1 MQKIIIKNFGPVKDA
16 EIEIKKVLILIG
28 EQASGKS
35 TIAKLIYF
43 FKTLVRKLK
52 FTDIYTDDIDIDSYI
67 SYLIQEIFY
76 NFFGS
81 TLNLPDFEIT
91 FYYNLEENKYLQLK
105 LGKDKELSANFS
117 VSFFNDN
124 FNNNVKSKLES
135 YDENQKCFNHFN
147 EEEQKFE
154 LLFDNPQDQELRKL
168 LNDVFEN
175 TQPDNPLFVIA
186 GRNATVSYSD
196 LFEKYLFA
204 SVKNSVEENDEKFL
218 NLKTQTIDEALM
230 LGFIQRVSYIKAYL
244 RKFDGFQGL
253 ISRLTTISPL
263 MELMQKN
270 KAEKVQQMVKNQLNK
285 KEEKK
290 IFLTTKVIKLI
301 ESILKGKYF
310 IDNDGEKIILN
321 NQEKIYLN
329 NASSGQQEVI
339 RILQDVFILI
349 YLNRKVL
356 RVIEEPEA
364 HLFPV
369 AQKQLVEL
377 LALMVNYQPEN
388 QLIITTHSP
397 YILSVFSNLLFASRV
412 VEKNPAAEAEVQEI
426 IDKDCWLNPQE
437 FSAYSLGNHSF
448 PEEMQYCEPIFDNK
462 MGNIKQNYLDT
473 VSEILGAEF
482 SQLYSIHGKT
492 FKRR

>member
-16 EIEIKKVLILIG
+16 EIEIKKVLVLIG

-43 FKTLVRKLK
+43 FKGLPNYLLYHFRRYISNNLEKIN
-52 FTDIYTDDIDIDSYI
+52 TDIE
-67 SYLIQEIFY
+67 QEII
-76 NFFGS
+76 
-81 TLNLPDFEIT
+81 DFI
-91 FYYNLEENKYLQLK
+91 
-105 LGKDKELSANFS
+105 KDKFYKFWASS
-117 VSFFNDN
+117 RSDN
-124 FNNNVKSKLES
+124 FNITYYYDFENNRYLEVSSRDDDIYVNFSHNFIDRELNLQLEIVRKSYLR
-135 YDENQKCFNHFN
+135 YV
-147 EEEQKFE
+147 EEERQNPDGD
-154 LLFDNPQDQELRKL
+154 LFFIREDYYKDFLFFDQQLYRQFNKQYY
-168 LNDVFEN
+168 D
-175 TQPDNPLFVIA
+175 QLFMAASRSISI
-186 GRNATVSYSD
+186 NSFS
-196 LFEKYLFA
+196 LFEKES
-204 SVKNSVEENDEKFL
+204 SV
-218 NLKTQTIDEALM
+218 NLKSMKDLFSINE
-230 LGFIQRVSYIKAYL
+230 
-244 RKFDGFQGL
+244 L
-253 ISRLTTISPL
+253 IT
-263 MELMQKN
+263 MEFS
-270 KAEKVQQMVKNQLNK
+270 EKVSDLQRIFRGLEGFKGIVKYNISTSGADDRKIGKAKMLANLYDDR
-285 KEEKK
+285 
-290 IFLTTKVIKLI
+290 IFLIF
-301 ESILKGKYF
+301 KGTYF
-310 IDNDGEKIILN
+310 IDNNGEAIITKDGKKVDLSES
-321 NQEKIYLN
+321 
-329 NASSGQQEVI
+329 SSGQQEVI
-339 RILQDVFILI
+339 RILQDVFII
-349 YLNRKVL
+349 IHLNQKVL

-369 AQKQLVEL
+369 AQKKLVEL

-448 PEEMQYCEPIFDNK
+448 PEEMQYCESIFDNK

>member
-1 MQKIIIKNFGPVKDA
+1 MQKIIIKNFGPVKNA

-43 FKTLVRKLK
+43 FKTLKEDILIKVFESSSLNDFDIKNDLAKLIKQK
-52 FTDIYTDDIDIDSYI
+52 FIIFWGLSQIDY
-67 SYLIQEIFY
+67 EIV
-76 NFFGS
+76 
-81 TLNLPDFEIT
+81 
-91 FYYNLEENKYLQLK
+91 FYYSVEDNKYVK
-105 LGKDKELSANFS
+105 VSANENNHLDIQLSKDFLDADLI
-117 VSFFNDN
+117 VSFNHDKSALQDLRENQQFLDTVSILK
-124 FNNNVKSKLES
+124 NNNVDSVQTVNLDPILKPKQGIDNSL
-135 YDENQKCFNHFN
+135 NHIFKN
-147 EEEQKFE
+147 E
-154 LLFDNPQDQELRKL
+154 QER
-168 LNDVFEN
+168 F
-175 TQPDNPLFVIA
+175 LFVIA
-186 GRNATVSYSD
+186 GRNVTVGYFD
-196 LFEKYLFA
+196 LFEKYLLADRQNRIHISNKDSFEM
-204 SVKNSVEENDEKFL
+204 KGDDPLIFDFL
-218 NLKTQTIDEALM
+218 R
-230 LGFIQRVSYIKAYL
+230 RVSSMKS
-244 RKFDGFQGL
+244 F
-253 ISRLTTISPL
+253 SRRFGSFSQFI
-263 MELMQKN
+263 EN
-270 KAEKVQQMVKNQLNK
+270 YVE
-285 KEEKK
+285 KEEDKEQLKK
-290 IFLTTKVIKLI
+290 VVVKTDQMLR
-301 ESILKGKYF
+301 GKYR

-321 NQEKIYLN
+321 NNEKIYLQ

-339 RILQDVFILI
+339 RILQDIFMVFIEKA
-349 YLNRKVL
+349 KVL

-364 HLFPV
+364 HLFPI

-377 LALMVNYQPEN
+377 LALMVNYQSEN

-437 FSAYSLGNHSF
+437 FSAYSLGNQSF

>member
-16 EIEIKKVLILIG
+16 EIEIKKIMLLIG

-43 FKTLVRKLK
+43 FKTLKEDVLK
-52 FTDIYTDDIDIDSYI
+52 SIFQSSESSDFDIEIG
-67 SYLIQEIFY
+67 LINLAQKRFDVL
-76 NFFGS
+76 FAS
-81 TLNLPDFEIT
+81 LSSLPDFEIE
-91 FYYNLEENKYLQLK
+91 FYYSIEKNKYLRLRNDKKKYLNVQLS
-105 LGKDKELSANFS
+105 KD
-117 VSFFNDN
+117 FFND
-124 FNNNVKSKLES
+124 KLERLNTNFK
-135 YDENQKCFNHFN
+135 DLFNKTKKTFQVNKRLYQDAIFN
-147 EEEQKFE
+147 EDDEFFYSQQDLIERHKISE
-154 LLFDNPQDQELRKL
+154 LLNQL
-168 LNDVFEN
+168 FEN
-175 TQPDNPLFVIA
+175 EQENFLFLIA
-186 GRNATVSYSD
+186 GRNVTVSHSD
-196 LFEKYLFA
+196 FFEKYFFA
-204 SVKNSVEENDEKFL
+204 DVINRLDQNSIEERVDDKLIF
-218 NLKTQTIDEALM
+218 D
-230 LGFIQRVSYIKAYL
+230 FIKRVSLTKDILK
-244 RKFDGFQGL
+244 RFGNFKGL
-253 ISRLTTISPL
+253 IERQPENTGIK
-263 MELMQKN
+263 EY
-270 KAEKVQQMVKNQLNK
+270 LNK
-285 KEEKK
+285 ILSRINK
-290 IFLTTKVIKLI
+290 IM
-301 ESILKGKYF
+301 KGEYF
-310 IDNDGEKIILN
+310 IDNDSEKIILD

-339 RILQDVFILI
+339 RILQDIFMIFDQ
-349 YLNRKVL
+349 NSKVL
-356 RVIEEPEA
+356 RILEEPEA

-412 VEKNPAAEAEVQEI
+412 VEKNSTAEAEVQEI

>member
-1 MQKIIIKNFGPVKDA
+1 MQKIIIKNFGPVQDA
-16 EIEIKKVLILIG
+16 EIEIKKVLVLIG

-43 FKTLVRKLK
+43 FKGVPSYLHDHFWRHISNDPEKNDTDIEQEIIAFVKDKFDTFWASSRSNKFNITYYYDFENNRYLEVSSKEEDDIYVNFSHNFIDRQLILQLEIVRK
-52 FTDIYTDDIDIDSYI
+52 
-67 SYLIQEIFY
+67 SYLRYVEEERQ
-76 NFFGS
+76 N
-81 TLNLPDFEIT
+81 PD
-91 FYYNLEENKYLQLK
+91 
-105 LGKDKELSANFS
+105 GDH
-117 VSFFNDN
+117 FFNRENYKSDFLF
-124 FNNNVKSKLES
+124 FNQQLYWQFNKQYYDQLFMAASRSITINSFSLLQKES
-135 YDENQKCFNHFN
+135 SVTLRSMKDLFSIN
-147 EEEQKFE
+147 ELIMMEFIEK
-154 LLFDNPQDQELRKL
+154 
-168 LNDVFEN
+168 V
-175 TQPDNPLFVIA
+175 
-186 GRNATVSYSD
+186 SD
-196 LFEKYLFA
+196 LQRNFRGIRGFRGI
-204 SVKNSVEENDEKFL
+204 VEYN
-218 NLKTQTIDEALM
+218 
-230 LGFIQRVSYIKAYL
+230 
-244 RKFDGFQGL
+244 
-253 ISRLTTISPL
+253 ISRSEADTSKIG
-263 MELMQKN
+263 
-270 KAEKVQQMVKNQLNK
+270 KVRILAKMCDR
-285 KEEKK
+285 
-290 IFLTTKVIKLI
+290 IF
-301 ESILKGKYF
+301 SILKGTYF
-310 IDNDGEKIILN
+310 IDNNGESIITKDRKKVDLS
-321 NQEKIYLN
+321 ES
-329 NASSGQQEVI
+329 SSGQQEVI
-339 RILQDVFILI
+339 RILQDVLI
-349 YLNRKVL
+349 IIHLNQKVL

-369 AQKQLVEL
+369 AQKQLIEL

>member
-43 FKTLVRKLK
+43 FKTLKEDVFVTILESSKLNDFDIKNDLAMLIKQK
-52 FTDIYTDDIDIDSYI
+52 FIIFWGLRQIDYEIVFYYSVEDNKYIKISANENNHLDIQLSKDFLDSELIVSFNRDKSAFQENQKLSTTFPPIKRNKDIDSF
-67 SYLIQEIFY
+67 EIF
-76 NFFGS
+76 
-81 TLNLPDFEIT
+81 NLD
-91 FYYNLEENKYLQLK
+91 
-105 LGKDKELSANFS
+105 
-117 VSFFNDN
+117 
-124 FNNNVKSKLES
+124 SKLIPRQRI
-135 YDENQKCFNHFN
+135 DTFLNKIFKN
-147 EEEQKFE
+147 EQEEF
-154 LLFDNPQDQELRKL
+154 LFI
-168 LNDVFEN
+168 
-175 TQPDNPLFVIA
+175 IA
-186 GRNATVSYSD
+186 GRNVTVNYSD

-204 SVKNSVEENDEKFL
+204 DIQNRLYRSNKDSFDMKGDDPLVFD
-218 NLKTQTIDEALM
+218 
-230 LGFIQRVSYIKAYL
+230 FIKRVSSIKSIS
-244 RKFDGFQGL
+244 RKFGFFSEF
-253 ISRLTTISPL
+253 I
-263 MELMQKN
+263 EN
-270 KAEKVQQMVKNQLNK
+270 YVEKDQDKEQFK
-285 KEEKK
+285 KVVVRSDKM
-290 IFLTTKVIKLI
+290 
-301 ESILKGKYF
+301 LKGKYR

-321 NQEKIYLN
+321 NNEIIYLQ

-339 RILQDVFILI
+339 RIIQDIFMTFIEKT
-349 YLNRKVL
+349 KVL
-356 RVIEEPEA
+356 RIIEEPEA

-369 AQKQLVEL
+369 AQQQLVEL

-448 PEEMQYCEPIFDNK
+448 SEEMQYCESIFDDK